1 MSEKA
6 GCFRVSENFD
16 TKVLAERA
24 SREMSAMGYDVK
36 LEKTEKGFR
45 VAYEKDIGG
54 MDTFLGRWQN
64 SVAEI
69 ENSGGDLKVSF
80 HGHRVADKLIAFVL
94 GGFFWGFPWLFE
106 GIAVHNRRRSE
117 QIFLNVVSVYVSSTK
132 EDD

>member
-16 TKVLAERA
+16 TKALAERA

-94 GGFFWGFPWLFE
+94 GGFFYRGLKISGFRDIVRYVDFVDLL
-106 GIAVHNRRRSE
+106 V
-117 QIFLNVVSVYVSSTK
+117 IFS
-132 EDD
+132 

>member
-16 TKVLAERA
+16 TKALAERA

-80 HGHRVADKLIAFVL
+80 HGHRQHRPRARPFRRLSVSASARLTRML
-94 GGFFWGFPWLFE
+94 RSCST
-106 GIAVHNRRRSE
+106 AVRC
-117 QIFLNVVSVYVSSTK
+117 L
-132 EDD
+132 